1 MESVIL
7 MLFTPPELTP
17 EDRYVLDRI
26 MALRGDVRYLVAE
39 RRRWEGLLRRVALA
53 RAIRGSNSIEGFD
66 VSVEDAFAALDEEEP
81 LTASD
86 AAWAAVSGY
95 RDAMTYVLQ
104 LVNDSDFE
112 FDESLVRS
120 LHFMMQSYD
129 LAKWPGRYRQGDI
142 YVYDEDDERTVY
154 VGPDAREVPKL
165 MQEFAESLKSPGEDV
180 PPLVRAALAHLN
192 LVMIH
197 PFKDGNGRMARC
209 VQALVLVREEGVLA
223 PEFCSIEEYLGRNEG
238 EYYDVLLEVGAGSWH
253 PERDATSWVRFCLVA
268 HYRQL
273 LTILRRAKEAERYWS
288 VAEKEITSR
297 GLPERMIGPLFHTLS
312 GYRIRNSTYR
322 QIEHN
327 VSANTASRDLT
338 EMVGSGL
345 LDAVGEKRGRYYI
358 PVEGLRRTREEIK
371 KAIRS
376 NIRLD
381 EDPYELARAALEA
394 QKVPEQGRHES

>member
-1 MESVIL
+1 
-7 MLFTPPELTP
+7 MLFAPPELTV

-26 MALRGDVRYLVAE
+26 TALRGDVRYLVAE

-104 LVNDSDFE
+104 LVRDPDFE
-112 FDESLVRS
+112 FDESLLRS

-129 LAKWPGRYRQGDI
+129 LSKWPGRYRQGDI
-142 YVYDEDDERTVY
+142 YVYDEDGERTVY
-154 VGPDAREVPKL
+154 AGPDARDVPKL
-165 MQEFAESLKSPGEDV
+165 MQEFAESLKSPGEEV
-180 PPLVRAALAHLN
+180 PPLIRAALAHLN

-209 VQALVLVREEGVLA
+209 AQALVLVREEGVVA
-223 PEFCSIEEYLGRNEG
+223 PEFCSIEEYLGRNEQA
-238 EYYDVLLEVGAGSWH
+238 YYDVLLEVGGGSWH
-253 PERDATSWVRFCLVA
+253 PERDASAWVRFCLVA
-268 HYRQL
+268 HHRQL
-273 LTILRRAKEAERYWS
+273 LTILRRAKEAERHWA
-288 VAEKEITSR
+288 VAEKEVTSR
-297 GLPERMIGPLFHTLS
+297 RLPERMIGPLFHALS

-322 QIEHN
+322 QIESD

-345 LDAVGEKRGRYYI
+345 LEAVGEKRGRHYI
-358 PVEGLRRTREEIK
+358 PAERLRRVHVDIK
-371 KAIRS
+371 TEIRS
-376 NIRLD
+376 RIRLD
-381 EDPYELARAALEA
+381 EDPYEFARNALANEGPTSA
-394 QKVPEQGRHES
+394 G

>member
-1 MESVIL
+1 
-7 MLFTPPELTP
+7 MLFVAPELTP

-104 LVNDSDFE
+104 LVDDPDFE
-112 FDESLVRS
+112 FDESLLRS

-129 LAKWPGRYRQGDI
+129 LSKWPGRYRQGDI
-142 YVYDEDDERTVY
+142 YVYDEDGERTVY
-154 VGPDAREVPKL
+154 VGPDAREVPRL
-165 MQEFAESLKSPGEDV
+165 MEELAESLKSPREEV
-180 PPLVRAALAHLN
+180 PPLVRAALGHLN

-209 VQALVLVREEGVLA
+209 IQALVLVREEGVVA
-223 PEFCSIEEYLGRNEG
+223 PEFCSIEEYLGRNEQA
-238 EYYDVLLEVGAGSWH
+238 YYDVLLEVGAGSWH
-253 PERDATSWVRFCLVA
+253 PERDASPWIRFCLVA

-273 LTILRRAKEAERYWS
+273 LTILRRAKEAERYWAI
-288 VAEKEITSR
+288 AEKEVSSR
-297 GLPERMIGPLFHTLS
+297 GLPERMIGPLFHSIS

-322 QIEHN
+322 QIETD

-345 LDAVGEKRGRYYI
+345 LNAVGEKRGRYYI
-358 PVEGLRRTREEIK
+358 PVERLRRAHSEIK
-371 KAIRS
+371 NEIRS
-376 NIRLD
+376 TIRLD
-381 EDPYELARAALEA
+381 ENPYELARSALA
-394 QKVPEQGRHES
+394 HQAGAN